1 MKNLKTKLSVAT
13 ASLFAL
19 ASSASAALTM
29 DNSGSVSGSL
39 DLSTFY
45 GVAGV
50 VIVALGAMWAVK
62 SGIRLIRA

>member
-1 MKNLKTKLSVAT
+1 MKNLKTKLSVAA
-13 ASLFAL
+13 ASLFAV
-19 ASSASAALTM
+19 ANSASAAITM

-39 DLSTFY
+39 DLGTFY